1 LSSARLLAALSC
13 LASAACL
20 GPTFPPPD
28 SGTASTPVYGN
39 MDADPIGSGGNSGST
54 GNTGSSSSSNTVIS
68 YDAGTT
74 VVRIDSAV
82 VNRDAAVER
91 YTATDAGSPS
101 ALFGFENASPDW
113 TSSNGQ
119 TMRDTN
125 KKSEG
130 DASLMFVVNGGLQI
144 RSRAFDT
151 NELSGTTV
159 TSRLAID
166 VYTTAPQ
173 GNINL
178 TFECQSAKLGGTG
191 IGNKQLNNLPLETW
205 NQLVF
210 DLPTKVVQILQG
222 SYTGCKLWMDHSGQG
237 VTRYDRLTFV
247 P

>member
-1 LSSARLLAALSC
+1 LSSARLLAALAC
-13 LASAACL
+13 LACAACL

-39 MDADPIGSGGNSGST
+39 VDAESIGSGGTSGSS
-54 GNTGSSSSSNTVIS
+54 GSSTSSSTTTNTS
-68 YDAGTT
+68 DAGTT

-82 VNRDAAVER
+82 VNRDGPVER
-91 YTATDAGSPS
+91 YTSATDAGSPS
-101 ALFGFENASPDW
+101 PLFGFENASPDW

-119 TMRDTN
+119 TMRDTG
-125 KKSEG
+125 KMSEG
-130 DASLMFVVNGGLQI
+130 AASLMFVVNGGLQI
-144 RSRAFDT
+144 KSRAFDT
-151 NELSGTTV
+151 SELSGTTI
-159 TSRLAID
+159 TNRLAID

-191 IGNKQLNNLPLETW
+191 IGNRQLNNLPLETW

-210 DLPTKVVQILQG
+210 DLPTRVVQVLQG
-222 SYTGCKLWMDHSGQG
+222 SYTGCKIWMDHSGQG
-237 VTRYDRLTFV
+237 VTRYDRMTFV